1 MDTYS
6 FTVHIRAKDIYID
19 IAKDVETRFNTS
31 NYEFERPLQ
40 KKKYEKN
47 SINGKW
53 IRQKK
58 NDRACCIEKNSI

>member
-19 IAKDVETRFNTS
+19 IAKYVETRFNTS

-47 SINGKW
+47 SINGK
-53 IRQKK
+53 
-58 NDRACCIEKNSI
+58 